1 MNHLRA
7 FGKAA
12 CIANAVLVVVILVFW
27 SLEDFLMGVMGL
39 YGARLAM
46 WFDVICNSIL
56 FAVLLAVVLWIAF
69 EKERRG

>member
-1 MNHLRA
+1 MKRLEA
-7 FGKAA
+7 FAKAA

-39 YGARLAM
+39 YGGDLTR
-46 WFDVICNSIL
+46 WHDVLCNSIL

-69 EKERRG
+69 EKERR

>member
-1 MNHLRA
+1 MKRLEA
-7 FGKAA
+7 LVKAA
-12 CIANAVLVVVILVFW
+12 CIANAVLVVVILLFW

>member
-1 MNHLRA
+1 MKRLEA

-12 CIANAVLVVVILVFW
+12 CIANAVLVVVILLFW

-46 WFDVICNSIL
+46 WFDVVCNSIL
-56 FAVLLAVVLWIAF
+56 FAVLLAVVLWIALF
-69 EKERRG
+69 EMERR

>member
-1 MNHLRA
+1 MKRLEA

-46 WFDVICNSIL
+46 WFDVLSNTLL
-56 FAVLLAVVLWIAF
+56 FIVLLVVALCIWF
-69 EKERRG
+69 YKGKD

>member
-1 MNHLRA
+1 MNRHLSA
-7 FGKAA
+7 LVKAA

-56 FAVLLAVVLWIAF
+56 FAVLLAVVLWIALF
-69 EKERRG
+69 EKE